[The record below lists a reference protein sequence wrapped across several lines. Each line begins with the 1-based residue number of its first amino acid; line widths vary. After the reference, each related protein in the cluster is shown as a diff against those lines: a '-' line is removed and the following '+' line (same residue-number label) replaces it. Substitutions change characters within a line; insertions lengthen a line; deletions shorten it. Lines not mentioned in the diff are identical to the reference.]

1 MAQLMH
7 CSALYKPKG
16 SFDTRSDTSNALRS
30 PAFLDTDH
38 PALELMWTPKDVLE
52 KLKAADK
59 HRYAARILAGSKPA
73 FSEKKKIT
81 RYWKYA

>member
-1 MAQLMH
+1 MAQLIH

-16 SFDTRSDTSNALRS
+16 SFDSRSDTSNALRS
-30 PAFLDTDH
+30 LAFLDTDH
-38 PALELMWTPKDVLE
+38 PALELMWTPKKDVSE

-73 FSEKKKIT
+73 FSEKKTT